1 MARTLI
7 LAWGNPLRGDDAVGW
22 HIAAALQDN
31 PSWPD
36 IEVET
41 AHQLGPEMA
50 ERISQTGI
58 VIFVDAS
65 VAHEPGSIRFERVS
79 PSPSASG
86 AFTHEL
92 NPAALLALAEAL
104 YGRSPAR
111 AFVLNVGVE
120 SLELNEDLTE
130 SVRASIPEAVHTILG
145 YLVRQVSLPKPATRT
160 ATA

>member
-7 LAWGNPLRGDDAVGW
+7 LAYGNALRGDDAVGW
-22 HIAAALQDN
+22 HIAAALEDN
-31 PSWPD
+31 PLCPG
-36 IEVET
+36 IEVVA

-50 ERISQTGI
+50 ERISQVES

-65 VAHEPGSIRFERVS
+65 VTHEPGSIRFERVS
-79 PSPSASG
+79 PSWSG
-86 AFTHEL
+86 SGSFTHEL

-104 YGRSPAR
+104 YGRAPTR
-111 AFVLNVGVE
+111 AFALSVGVE

-145 YLVRQVSLPKPATRT
+145 YLARQVSLPKRATRT
-160 ATA
+160 VMA